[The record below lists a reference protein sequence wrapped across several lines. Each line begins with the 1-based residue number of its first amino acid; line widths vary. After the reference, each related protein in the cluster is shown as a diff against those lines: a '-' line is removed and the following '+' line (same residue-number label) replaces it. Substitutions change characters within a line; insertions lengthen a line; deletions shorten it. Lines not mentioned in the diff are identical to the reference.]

1 MPHYCPHCAV
11 ELIEGSKF
19 CSACGK
25 EVDQP
30 IVNDKKAQTQKKE
43 EQLQASVPLSTS
55 QKSRKKLII
64 GILAIIIAVVIA
76 LVAIVYLLGGT
87 SSFTGADGRF
97 VGEWEQNSIE
107 GPLLWKFNSNS
118 TLETESSSGV
128 MNNVGK
134 WNVKDTQICL
144 YNNAVCYTYVFSNNG
159 KTLTLNIVE
168 ISNDYLENIVL
179 TKKGEQEIN
188 LTPDIK
194 CSINTST
201 NRLTITS
208 TNANTKWRDIVI
220 TTDPDSANWE
230 VFNVNDI
237 ALAKINITATI
248 TTDVTVGDYIILL
261 DAMGDVKVTLKYLP
275 TNSLLG
281 TWTINV

>member
-11 ELIEGSKF
+11 ELIQGSKF

-30 IVNDKKAQTQKKE
+30 LVTDKKSKSQKKE
-43 EQLQASVPLSTS
+43 EQPQASVPLSTP

-64 GILAIIIAVVIA
+64 GISAIIIAVVIA
-76 LVAIVYLLGGT
+76 LVVIVYLLGGT
-87 SSFTGADGRF
+87 SSFTGADSRF
-97 VGEWEQNSIE
+97 VGEWEQNSIA
-107 GPLLWKFNSNS
+107 GPLLWKFNSDS
-118 TLETESSSGV
+118 TLETESSSGA
-128 MNNVGK
+128 MNNVGT
-134 WNVKDTQICL
+134 WNIKGTQICL
-144 YNNAVCYTYVFSNNG
+144 YNNSVCYIYIFSNNG
-159 KTLTLNIVE
+159 NTLTLNIVDVRD
-168 ISNDYLENIVL
+168 DYPENIVL

-188 LTPDIK
+188 LTPDIE

-201 NRLTITS
+201 NRLTFTS

-220 TTDPDSANWE
+220 TTDPTTAIWE

-248 TTDVTVGDYIILL
+248 NTDVTVGDYIVFLCVN
-261 DAMGDVKVTLKYLP
+261 GDVIVSLKYLP

-281 TWTINV
+281 TWTVNV

>member
-11 ELIEGSKF
+11 ELIQDSKF

-30 IVNDKKAQTQKKE
+30 LVTDIQSKPQQKE
-43 EQLQASVPLSTS
+43 ESPQTSVPLSTP

-64 GILAIIIAVVIA
+64 GISAIIIAVVIA

-87 SSFTGADGRF
+87 SSLTGADSRF

-107 GPLLWKFNSNS
+107 GSLLWKFNSDK
-118 TLETESSSGV
+118 TLETESSTGT
-128 MNNVGK
+128 MNNVGT
-134 WNVKDTQICL
+134 WNIKDTQVCL
-144 YNNAVCYTYVFSNNG
+144 YNNTVCYTYEFSNNG
-159 KTLTLNIVE
+159 STLTLSVVE
-168 ISNDYLENIVL
+168 VSEGYPENIVL

-188 LTPDIK
+188 LTPDIE
-194 CSINTST
+194 CSINTSA
-201 NRLTITS
+201 NRLIITY
-208 TNANTKWRDIVI
+208 TKANTKWRDIVI

-230 VFNVNDI
+230 VFNVNNI
-237 ALAKINITATI
+237 PLAKINITATI
-248 TTDVTVGDYIILL
+248 TTDVTVGEYIILL
-261 DAMGDVKVTLKYLP
+261 DAMGDVRVTLKYLP

-281 TWTINV
+281 TWIVNV

>member
-11 ELIEGSKF
+11 ELIEGTKF

-25 EVDQP
+25 KVDQP
-30 IVNDKKAQTQKKE
+30 ITNDKKSQSQKKE
-43 EQLQASVPLSTS
+43 EQPQTSVPLSTP

-64 GILAIIIAVVIA
+64 GISVIIIAVVIA

-87 SSFTGADGRF
+87 NSFTGADSRF

-107 GPLLWKFNSNS
+107 GPLLWKFNSDS
-118 TLETESSSGV
+118 TLETESSSS
-128 MNNVGK
+128 MLNNVGT

-144 YNNAVCYTYVFSNNG
+144 YNNSVCYTYVFSNSG
-159 KTLTLNIVE
+159 KTLTLNIVK
-168 ISNDYLENIVL
+168 INNGYPVNIVL
-179 TKKGEQEIN
+179 TKKGQQEIN

-208 TNANTKWRDIVI
+208 TNTNTKWKNIAI
-220 TTDPDSANWE
+220 TTNPDSANWE

-237 ALAKINITATI
+237 PLAKINITATI
-248 TTDVTVGDYIILL
+248 TTDVTVGDYILLL
-261 DAMGDVKVTLKYLP
+261 DAMGDVRVTLKYLP
-275 TNSLLG
+275 TNSLFG
-281 TWTINV
+281 TWIVNV